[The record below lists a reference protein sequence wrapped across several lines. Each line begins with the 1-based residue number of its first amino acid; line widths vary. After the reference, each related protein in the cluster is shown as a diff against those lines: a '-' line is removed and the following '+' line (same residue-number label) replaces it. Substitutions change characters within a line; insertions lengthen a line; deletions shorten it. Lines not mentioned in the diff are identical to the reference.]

1 MQIRGSTTPALH
13 LLPPVLIRR
22 ATGEIAAAG
31 TSPLHYACSR
41 FGTEYLPIVALLL
54 RCGASTLA
62 VDTSG
67 CTPCDVAS
75 NPVTS
80 AMVCAHA
87 YRLSGSISASSSAHN
102 SAFRGRHSAAS
113 AAADATSAHSH
124 SSHSNYSGG
133 AAAAAAGAQQ
143 QQLGIVAYRTA
154 KEVNWSLQA
163 ATCHWDG
170 CGSYELWRYIV
181 RCAAA
186 VRCAANTA
194 ALTAKDSAKQRSKK
208 LSKHSREL
216 LIMQSER
223 LAGARA
229 HCEELSNSSA
239 SAATSSVARHYSTST
254 WDSVS
259 SVLTSAAAAGATAT
273 AAGVSGDKQSAVAAT
288 EKLVSQLERA
298 VHAAQHRAPN
308 KLEEVMMSALTDSR
322 RAKAVHWWC
331 ATADNSTRT
340 SAAAAAAAAAHAS
353 SISSSRNRDS
363 AAAAAVD
370 SDNFAAAAAAAAE
383 AAVRSLSTATA
394 TSNDSVSGYAND
406 SSVSGSKYVGTT
418 DTAADTTA
426 DTTAATTRGSTGDSS
441 GKIKRRTWWPTVPL
455 ENAPAPPPLIL
466 DVVPHPPQRRS
477 YAATAQLRC
486 TRDLAA
492 VEAAVATVMTWTPRV
507 ILDLI
512 VPAGWGSDSGESA
525 WCSLKSER
533 ASLDARKATL
543 VAAAS
548 DTEQRYKMVSGTLS
562 TSTYNTY
569 HKSTNK

>member
-1 MQIRGSTTPALH
+1 
-13 LLPPVLIRR
+13 VLIRR
-22 ATGEIAAAG
+22 ATGDLAVAG

-54 RCGASTLA
+54 RCGASTST

-67 CTPCDVAS
+67 STPCDVAS

-80 AMVCAHA
+80 AMVCAHS

-102 SAFRGRHSAAS
+102 SAFRGRRDASSSGGTTAS
-113 AAADATSAHSH
+113 AQHNS

-143 QQLGIVAYRTA
+143 QQQLAIGAYRTA

-186 VRCAANTA
+186 ARCAANTA
-194 ALTAKDSAKQRSKK
+194 ALAAKDSAEQGSKR

-223 LAGARA
+223 LSGARA
-229 HCEELSNSSA
+229 HCEELSNSNSA
-239 SAATSSVARHYSTST
+239 SAATSSMARHFSTST
-254 WDSVS
+254 RDSVS
-259 SVLTSAAAAGATAT
+259 SVLTSATGNSSASAAA
-273 AAGVSGDKQSAVAAT
+273 SGDKQSARAAT
-288 EKLVSQLERA
+288 EKLVAQLERA

-308 KLEEVMMSALTDSR
+308 KLEEVMMAALTDSR
-322 RAKAVHWWC
+322 RAKAVHWWLTP
-331 ATADNSTRT
+331 AAGDSSTRISASAAVTAHAT
-340 SAAAAAAAAAHAS
+340 SISSSSRDSVAVAAAVASDDFVAAAAAAAAA
-353 SISSSRNRDS
+353 
-363 AAAAAVD
+363 AARSLGAAAV
-370 SDNFAAAAAAAAE
+370 
-383 AAVRSLSTATA
+383 T
-394 TSNDSVSGYAND
+394 NDSVSGFATG
-406 SSVSGSKYVGTT
+406 SSVNSGKHVHMT
-418 DTAADTTA
+418 DATAADTA
-426 DTTAATTRGSTGDSS
+426 TTAASRSSTD
-441 GKIKRRTWWPTVPL
+441 GKVKRRSWWPTVPL

-466 DVVPHPPQRRS
+466 DVVPHTPQRRS
-477 YAATAQLRC
+477 YAATAHLRC

-492 VEAAVATVMTWTPRV
+492 VEAAVSTVMSWSPRV

-512 VPAGWGSDSGESA
+512 VPAGWGGDSGESP

-533 ASLDARKATL
+533 ASLEARKAAL

-548 DTEQRYKMVSGTLS
+548 DTEQRYKMVTGKPFAIALLLRFYKQVY
-562 TSTYNTY
+562 YN
-569 HKSTNK
+569 KCIR

>member
-1 MQIRGSTTPALH
+1 
-13 LLPPVLIRR
+13 VLIRR
-22 ATGEIAAAG
+22 ATGEIAVAG

-67 CTPCDVAS
+67 STACDVAS

-102 SAFRGRHSAAS
+102 SAYRGRHSVAS
-113 AAADATSAHSH
+113 GAADAATSAHSH

-133 AAAAAAGAQQ
+133 AAVAAAGAQQ
-143 QQLGIVAYRTA
+143 AQLGIGAYRTA

-181 RCAAA
+181 RSAAA
-186 VRCAANTA
+186 VRCAANSA
-194 ALTAKDSAKQRSKK
+194 ALAARDSAKQRSKR

-229 HCEELSNSSA
+229 HCEELSNSSSA
-239 SAATSSVARHYSTST
+239 SAATSTMARHYVTST
-254 WDSVS
+254 RDSVS
-259 SVLTSAAAAGATAT
+259 TNTSAT
-273 AAGVSGDKQSAVAAT
+273 AAGSNGDRQSAVAAT
-288 EKLVSQLERA
+288 EKLVGQLERA

-331 ATADNSTRT
+331 AAADNSTRS
-340 SAAAAAAAAAHAS
+340 SAAAAAAYAG
-353 SISSSRNRDS
+353 SISSSRTRDS
-363 AAAAAVD
+363 AAVAAAVAAAVESD
-370 SDNFAAAAAAAAE
+370 SFAAAAAAAAE
-383 AAVRSLSTATA
+383 AAVRSLSGTTTTAT
-394 TSNDSVSGYAND
+394 TNNNSVSVSGYATG
-406 SSVSGSKYVGTT
+406 SSVSISTPAHTT
-418 DTAADTTA
+418 DTTTA
-426 DTTAATTRGSTGDSS
+426 DTSADGSTTRGSTGGSS
-441 GKIKRRTWWPTVPL
+441 GKVKRRTWWPTVPL

-466 DVVPHPPQRRS
+466 DVVPHTPQRRS

-492 VEAAVATVMTWTPRV
+492 VEAAVATVMTWSPRV

-525 WCSLKSER
+525 WCSLKSEK
-533 ASLDARKATL
+533 ASLDARKAAL

-548 DTEQRYKMVSGTLS
+548 DTEQRYKMVTGTLP
-562 TSTYNTY
+562 TMTYNT
-569 HKSTNK
+569 HHTITNK

>member
-1 MQIRGSTTPALH
+1 
-13 LLPPVLIRR
+13 VLVRR
-22 ATGEIAAAG
+22 ATGEIAVAG

-67 CTPCDVAS
+67 STACDVAS

-102 SAFRGRHSAAS
+102 SAYRGRHSASAS
-113 AAADATSAHSH
+113 GAGDAATGAHSH

-143 QQLGIVAYRTA
+143 AQLGIGAYRTA

-181 RCAAA
+181 RCAAV

-194 ALTAKDSAKQRSKK
+194 ALAAKDSSKQRSKR
-208 LSKHSREL
+208 LSKHAREL

-229 HCEELSNSSA
+229 HCEELSNSSSA
-239 SAATSSVARHYSTST
+239 SSATSTMARCYATSTRDSVSTST
-254 WDSVS
+254 S
-259 SVLTSAAAAGATAT
+259 AT
-273 AAGVSGDKQSAVAAT
+273 AAGSTSGDRQSAVAAT
-288 EKLVSQLERA
+288 EKLVGQLERA

-331 ATADNSTRT
+331 ATADDSTR
-340 SAAAAAAAAAHAS
+340 SSAAAAAHAG
-353 SISSSRNRDS
+353 SISSSRTRDS
-363 AAAAAVD
+363 AAVAAAVAAAVESD
-370 SDNFAAAAAAAAE
+370 SFAAAAAAAAE
-383 AAVRSLSTATA
+383 AAVRSLSGTTTTAT
-394 TSNDSVSGYAND
+394 TNNNSVSGYATG
-406 SSVSGSKYVGTT
+406 SSVSISTPAHTT
-418 DTAADTTA
+418 DTTTA
-426 DTTAATTRGSTGDSS
+426 DTSADGSTTRGSTGGSS
-441 GKIKRRTWWPTVPL
+441 GKVKRRTWWPTVPL
-455 ENAPAPPPLIL
+455 ENAPAPPPLVL
-466 DVVPHPPQRRS
+466 DVVPHTPQRRS

-492 VEAAVATVMTWTPRV
+492 VEAAVATVMTWSPRV

-533 ASLDARKATL
+533 ASLDARKAAL

-548 DTEQRYKMVSGTLS
+548 DTEQRYKMVTGALLS
-562 TSTYNTY
+562 YVKLCYHLKPFSKAVYNQCI
-569 HKSTNK
+569 H